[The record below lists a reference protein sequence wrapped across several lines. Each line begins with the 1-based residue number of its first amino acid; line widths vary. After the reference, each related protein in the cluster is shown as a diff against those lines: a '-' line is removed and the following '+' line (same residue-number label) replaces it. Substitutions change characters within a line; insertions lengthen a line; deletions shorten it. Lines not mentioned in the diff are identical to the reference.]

1 MRKVVVS
8 FVITLVV
15 VIAVAYGGWRSLQSY
30 LDTPLNVAQSHIIMV
45 KPGSS
50 FGRVAN
56 QLADDGVLKKP
67 DWFAFFIRL
76 KKAGP
81 LLKAGEYE
89 LVEGVTPRSLVA
101 QLIEGRSISYKFSI
115 IEGSTFSE
123 LRKSLQENSQIKRTI
138 KNKTD
143 AQVMTSLGLDG
154 QHPEGMFLADTY
166 QFQRGGTDLDLLRRA
181 HSLLQSELNAAW
193 EGKAEKLPYKDS
205 YEALIM
211 ASIVEKE
218 TGLSAERPTIAGV
231 FVRRLNKGMRLQTDP
246 TVIYGMGNRYKGN
259 IRRADLRRPTPY
271 NTYTISGLP
280 PTPIALVGR
289 EAIQAALHPV
299 DGKWLYFVAK
309 GDGSHQFSATLLQ
322 HNRAVKEYQLR
333 RRNGY
338 RSSPDQSHSD

>member
-15 VIAVAYGGWRSLQSY
+15 VIAVAYGGWRSLVSY
-30 LDTPLNVAQSHIIMV
+30 LDAPLTINQSHIVMV
-45 KPGSS
+45 EPGSS
-50 FGRVAN
+50 FGRIAN
-56 QLADDGVLKKP
+56 RLAAEGVLEKP
-67 DWFAFFIRL
+67 DWLSFFIRI
-76 KKAGP
+76 KKVGH

-89 LVEGVTPRSLVA
+89 ILQGATPRSLVA
-101 QLIEGRSISYKFSI
+101 QLIEGKSLTYKLAI
-115 IEGSTFSE
+115 IEGSTFKE
-123 LRKSLQENSQIKRTI
+123 LRESLQANSQLKHTLN
-138 KNKTD
+138 NKTD
-143 AQVMTSLGLDG
+143 AQVMSLLGLEG

-166 QFQRGGTDLDLLRRA
+166 QFQRGGTDVDLLRRA
-181 HSLLQSELNAAW
+181 HSLLKSELDSAW
-193 EGKAEKLPYKDS
+193 KNKAEKLPYKDS

-218 TGLSAERPTIAGV
+218 TGLSTERPTIAGV

-246 TVIYGMGNRYKGN
+246 TVIYGMGERYKGN

-271 NTYTISGLP
+271 NTYTIAGLP

-289 EAIQAALHPV
+289 EAIKAALHPA
-299 DGKWLYFVAK
+299 DSKWLYFVAK
-309 GDGSHQFSATLLQ
+309 GDGSHQFSATLKQ

-338 RSSPDQSHSD
+338 RSSPDQ